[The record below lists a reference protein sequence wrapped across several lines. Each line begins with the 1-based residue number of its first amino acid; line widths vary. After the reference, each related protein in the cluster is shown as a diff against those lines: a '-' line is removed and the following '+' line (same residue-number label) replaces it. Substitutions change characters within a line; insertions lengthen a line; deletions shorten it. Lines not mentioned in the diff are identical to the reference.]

1 MNLEQ
6 QIQTLIENAPQDGNT
21 PQIVEA
27 IIPALKLLA
36 EQLQHLQY
44 YILQTYTQNWVL
56 TTLGHQSQSE
66 LEKRVIYAFPT
77 LNDASSSISE
87 ESFAGLPAE
96 ERIVA
101 TPMPVIH
108 ILFQMIAIQPL
119 DSLVFFEKPGD
130 LTTAT
135 EVKREDV
142 QKLITIYLRQYQASS
157 NSNSSKFPSDIA

>member
-1 MNLEQ
+1 MDLDI
-6 QIQTLIENAPQDGNT
+6 QIQTLINNAPQDGNT

-27 IIPALKLLA
+27 IAPALKLLA
-36 EQLQHLQY
+36 KQLQHSQY
-44 YILQTYTQNWVL
+44 YILQTYAQNWVL
-56 TTLGHQSQSE
+56 TTLGHRSQSE

-77 LNDASSSISE
+77 QKDASSSISE
-87 ESFAGLPAE
+87 DNV
-96 ERIVA
+96 VA
-101 TPMPVIH
+101 APMPVIH

-142 QKLITIYLRQYQASS
+142 QKLISIYLRQYQASS
-157 NSNSSKFPSDIA
+157 SSNSSKIPPDIG

>member
-1 MNLEQ
+1 MDLEQ
-6 QIQTLIENAPQDGNT
+6 QIQTIIKNVPQDGNT

-36 EQLQHLQY
+36 QQLKHLQY
-44 YILQTYTQNWVL
+44 YILQTLSQNWVM
-56 TTLGHQSQSE
+56 TTLGHRSKFD

-77 LNDASSSISE
+77 LKDASLSISE
-87 ESFAGLPAE
+87 DNV
-96 ERIVA
+96 VA
-101 TPMPVIH
+101 TPMPVIY

-130 LTTAT
+130 LTAAT

-142 QKLITIYLRQYQASS
+142 QKLISIYLRQYKTSSSS
-157 NSNSSKFPSDIA
+157 NPSKIPSDIA

>member
-1 MNLEQ
+1 MDLDI
-6 QIQTLIENAPQDGNT
+6 QIQTLIKNAPKDGNT

-27 IIPALKLLA
+27 ITPALKLLA
-36 EQLQHLQY
+36 QQLKHLQY
-44 YILQTYTQNWVL
+44 YILQTHTQNWVL
-56 TTLGHQSQSE
+56 TTLGHRSQSE
-66 LEKRVIYAFPT
+66 VEKRVIYAFPT
-77 LNDASSSISE
+77 LKDASSSISE
-87 ESFAGLPAE
+87 DNV
-96 ERIVA
+96 VA

-142 QKLITIYLRQYQASS
+142 QKLISIYLRQYQASS
-157 NSNSSKFPSDIA
+157 SSN

>member
-1 MNLEQ
+1 MDLEQ
-6 QIQTLIENAPQDGNT
+6 QIQTLIKNAPEDGNT
-21 PQIVEA
+21 PKIVEA
-27 IIPALKLLA
+27 ITPALKLLA
-36 EQLQHLQY
+36 QQLKHLQY

-56 TTLGHQSQSE
+56 TTLGHRSQSE

-77 LNDASSSISE
+77 LKDASSSISE
-87 ESFAGLPAE
+87 DNV
-96 ERIVA
+96 VA

-130 LTTAT
+130 LTKAT

-142 QKLITIYLRQYQASS
+142 QKLISIYLRQYQASS
-157 NSNSSKFPSDIA
+157 SSNSSKIPPDIA

>member
-1 MNLEQ
+1 MDLDR
-6 QIQTLIENAPQDGNT
+6 QIQTLIKNAPQDGNT

-27 IIPALKLLA
+27 ITPALKLLA
-36 EQLQHLQY
+36 QQLKHLQY

-56 TTLGHQSQSE
+56 TTLGHRSQSE

-77 LNDASSSISE
+77 LKDASSSISE
-87 ESFAGLPAE
+87 DNV
-96 ERIVA
+96 VA
-101 TPMPVIH
+101 KPMPVIH

-130 LTTAT
+130 MTTAT

-142 QKLITIYLRQYQASS
+142 QKLISIYLRQYQASS
-157 NSNSSKFPSDIA
+157 SSNSSKIPPDIA

>member
-1 MNLEQ
+1 MDLDQ
-6 QIQTLIENAPQDGNT
+6 QIQALIKNAPQDGNT
-21 PQIVEA
+21 PQVVEA
-27 IIPALKLLA
+27 ITPALKLLA

-56 TTLGHQSQSE
+56 TTLGHRSQSE

-77 LNDASSSISE
+77 LKDASSSISE
-87 ESFAGLPAE
+87 NNV
-96 ERIVA
+96 VA

-108 ILFQMIAIQPL
+108 ILFQMIAIEPL

-142 QKLITIYLRQYQASS
+142 QKLINIYLRQYQASS
-157 NSNSSKFPSDIA
+157 SSNSSKIPPDIA

>member
-1 MNLEQ
+1 MDLEQ
-6 QIQTLIENAPQDGNT
+6 QIQTLIKNVPQDGNT

-36 EQLQHLQY
+36 QQLKHLQY
-44 YILQTYTQNWVL
+44 YILQTLSQNWVL
-56 TTLGHQSQSE
+56 TTLGHRSKLD

-77 LNDASSSISE
+77 LKDASSSIS
-87 ESFAGLPAE
+87 ADN
-96 ERIVA
+96 IVA

-130 LTTAT
+130 LTVAT

-142 QKLITIYLRQYQASS
+142 QKMISIYLRQYQASS
-157 NSNSSKFPSDIA
+157 SSNPSKIPPDIA

>member
-1 MNLEQ
+1 MDLEQ
-6 QIQTLIENAPQDGNT
+6 QIQTLIKNAPEDGNT
-21 PQIVEA
+21 PKIVEA
-27 IIPALKLLA
+27 ITPALKLLA
-36 EQLQHLQY
+36 QQLKHLQY

-56 TTLGHQSQSE
+56 TTLGHRSQSE

-77 LNDASSSISE
+77 LKDASSSISE
-87 ESFAGLPAE
+87 DNVL
-96 ERIVA
+96 A

-130 LTTAT
+130 LTKAT

-142 QKLITIYLRQYQASS
+142 QKLISIYLRQYQASS
-157 NSNSSKFPSDIA
+157 SSNSSKIPPDIA

>member
-1 MNLEQ
+1 MDLEQ
-6 QIQTLIENAPQDGNT
+6 QIQTLIKNAPQDGNT

-27 IIPALKLLA
+27 ITPALKLLA
-36 EQLQHLQY
+36 QQLKHLEY
-44 YILQTYTQNWVL
+44 YILQTYTQDSAGLPKGEHWVL
-56 TTLGHQSQSE
+56 TTLGHRSQSE
-66 LEKRVIYAFPT
+66 LEKRVIYAFST
-77 LNDASSSISE
+77 LKDASSSISE
-87 ESFAGLPAE
+87 DNV
-96 ERIVA
+96 VA

-142 QKLITIYLRQYQASS
+142 QKLISIYLRQYQASS
-157 NSNSSKFPSDIA
+157 SSNSNKIPPDIA

>member
-1 MNLEQ
+1 MDLEQ
-6 QIQTLIENAPQDGNT
+6 QIQTLINNAPQDGNT

-27 IIPALKLLA
+27 ITPALKLLA
-36 EQLQHLQY
+36 QQLKHLQY

-56 TTLGHQSQSE
+56 TTLGHRSQFE
-66 LEKRVIYAFPT
+66 LEKRVIYAFST
-77 LNDASSSISE
+77 LKDASSSISE
-87 ESFAGLPAE
+87 DNV
-96 ERIVA
+96 VA

-119 DSLVFFEKPGD
+119 DSLIFFEKPGD

-142 QKLITIYLRQYQASS
+142 QKLISIYIRQYQASS
-157 NSNSSKFPSDIA
+157 SSNSSKIPPDIA

>member
-1 MNLEQ
+1 MDLDQ
-6 QIQTLIENAPQDGNT
+6 QIQTLIKNAPQDGNT

-27 IIPALKLLA
+27 ITPALKLLA

-56 TTLGHQSQSE
+56 TTLGHRSQSE

-77 LNDASSSISE
+77 LKDASSSISE
-87 ESFAGLPAE
+87 DNV
-96 ERIVA
+96 VA

-130 LTTAT
+130 LTKAT

-142 QKLITIYLRQYQASS
+142 QKLISVYLRQYQASS
-157 NSNSSKFPSDIA
+157 SSNSSKIPPDLA